1 MHKDKKMEEIILS
14 LEMTALDRWCVG
26 DPWGWAEI
34 SAGDII
40 YIEPQLT
47 RPLVGASEFHAYLRT
62 AEGRLHSPR
71 TGIIRPRIVIK
82 EDTAVLTYI
91 CKFDDDPQNI
101 EESWNVTSVYFKQE
115 GEWRLV
121 HGHRSTL
128 HHAQPAIIEIP
139 IPVKGGE
146 QVSDG
151 VLYDLM
157 VLESKA
163 MERWRKGDPW
173 GFIEISAPDVTYF
186 DTGTRQRID
195 GREAL
200 AAEYS
205 LREGRIFYD
214 VMDFIDPGLLANG
227 STAVLVYRF
236 LSTWLNPD
244 GSVARRTPWN
254 CTEVFRR
261 NEENWLINHT
271 HWSIIQGVCSP
282 L

>member
-1 MHKDKKMEEIILS
+1 MEEIILS
-14 LEMTALDRWCVG
+14 LEMAALDRWCAG

-71 TGIIRPRIVIK
+71 TGIFRPRIVIK

-91 CKFDDDPQNI
+91 CKFDDARQNI
-101 EESWNVTSVYFKQE
+101 QESWNVTSVYFKQE

-128 HHAQPAIIEIP
+128 NHTQPAIIEIP

-151 VLYDLM
+151 VLNDLM

-173 GFIEISAPDVTYF
+173 GFIEISAAEVTYF
-186 DTGTRQRID
+186 DTGTKQRID

-200 AAEYS
+200 AAEYT

-214 VMDFIDPGLLANG
+214 VMDFIDPRLLANG
-227 STAVLVYRF
+227 SMAVLVYRF

-254 CTEVFRR
+254 CTEVFRW

-271 HWSIIQGVCSP
+271 HWSIIQGVRSP
-282 L
+282 Q